1 VRSRLTVAKYFPDR
15 LYGFLRQ
22 ADGSE
27 AFFHLGDFSV
37 GAVDEP
43 PPVIGEEVEAEI
55 EARDGER
62 APKAVKVS
70 RLLPPKL
77 IQGKVDTFSE
87 QKGWG
92 FALSNEGKSYYLHR
106 SEVLGGKLPMAGQRV
121 RFYGG
126 FKNGRL
132 RACYVTIEDRR

>member
-1 VRSRLTVAKYFPDR
+1 MRVRLTVAKYFPDR

-27 AFFHLGDFSV
+27 AFFHLGDFDV

-55 EARDGER
+55 QASEGDR
-62 APKAVKVS
+62 APRASKVS
-70 RLLPPKL
+70 RLVPPIL
-77 IQGKVDTFSE
+77 IRGKVDSFSE
-87 QKGWG
+87 QRGWG
-92 FALSNEGKSYYLHR
+92 FALSDDGESFYLHR
-106 SEVLGGKLPMAGQRV
+106 SEVLAGKLPMVGQRV

-126 FKNGRL
+126 FKNGRP
-132 RACYVTIEDRR
+132 RACYVTIEDKR